1 MFSLTQT
8 TSGEDMRDF
17 TKVLKNK
24 FRSKKYF
31 AKHPRLGYLPVQTVL
46 EGDNME
52 TWVLT
57 SHTLTLTAQQ
67 RPPYTWDGKVT
78 GYSPSDPRGSVAPC
92 KTWPVKSNV

>member
-1 MFSLTQT
+1 MNNKRPPAHLCFFLLQT

-52 TWVLT
+52 T
-57 SHTLTLTAQQ
+57 
-67 RPPYTWDGKVT
+67 
-78 GYSPSDPRGSVAPC
+78 
-92 KTWPVKSNV
+92 